1 MESCVPTI
9 SYKDN
14 IKVKYYFDNTNL
26 LTKYGTLW
34 DGFLNFNLI
43 NQLPSDA
50 NTIISDILVEICD
63 INFFTNVIENNIY
76 ISLDTDSYFYYY
88 DFEKTIKSALTEIE
102 KKLSVKINHGEFN
115 ATEVKHYSNIYKYII
130 SKNDDNSILLK
141 KKTLNWDNYEEQK
154 LKKKKKKSDQDGDV
168 NNTENK
174 LSKMVI

>member
-1 MESCVPTI
+1 MEPSVPTT

-63 INFFTNVIENNIY
+63 INFFTNVNLVHI
-76 ISLDTDSYFYYY
+76 
-88 DFEKTIKSALTEIE
+88 
-102 KKLSVKINHGEFN
+102 
-115 ATEVKHYSNIYKYII
+115 
-130 SKNDDNSILLK
+130 NSIYF
-141 KKTLNWDNYEEQK
+141 W
-154 LKKKKKKSDQDGDV
+154 
-168 NNTENK
+168 
-174 LSKMVI
+174 